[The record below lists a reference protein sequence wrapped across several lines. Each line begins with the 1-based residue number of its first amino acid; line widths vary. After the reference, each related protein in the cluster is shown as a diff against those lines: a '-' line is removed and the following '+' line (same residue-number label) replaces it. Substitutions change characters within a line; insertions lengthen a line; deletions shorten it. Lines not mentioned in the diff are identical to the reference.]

1 MVYKSVHEVR
11 GVFEYYTYAI
21 SGSEVGDADTRKPP
35 QLLLATAD
43 REDGNSLAGV
53 ANATKDLQ
61 TSHVEA
67 EHVVPELDAHGSG
80 RSLEDRK

>member
-1 MVYKSVHEVR
+1 MVYKREHDVPR
-11 GVFEYYTYAI
+11 VFEFYTYAI
-21 SGSEVGDADTRKPP
+21 SGGEVGDADTRKTP

-53 ANATKDLQ
+53 ANATKDLE

-67 EHVVPELDAHGSG
+67 KHVVSELDAHGSG
-80 RSLEDRK
+80 RSLEERK